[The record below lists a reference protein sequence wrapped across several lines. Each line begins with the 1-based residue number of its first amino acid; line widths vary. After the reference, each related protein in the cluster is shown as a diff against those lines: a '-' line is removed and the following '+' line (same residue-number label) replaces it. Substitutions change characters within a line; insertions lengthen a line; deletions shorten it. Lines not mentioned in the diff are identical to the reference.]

1 MSLSDNPAQF
11 LTAVKTV
18 ALKAETP
25 FEAMHLVDWFLANVP
40 YVESGDD
47 DFILFRSLD
56 DLCHMWHENGL
67 AEDEIK
73 PALSLAYTFAA
84 HGHITQAELDLLIER
99 QARCNY
105 MIMNPDVDANY
116 TSYEEFCDKYA
127 AELNH

>member
-1 MSLSDNPAQF
+1 MSDNPAQF
-11 LTAVKTV
+11 LNAVKAV

-25 FEAMHLVDWFLANVP
+25 FEAMHLIDWFLANVP
-40 YVESGDD
+40 YVEPGDD

-56 DLCHMWHENGL
+56 DLCHMWHKHGL

-84 HGHITQAELDLLIER
+84 HFRMTQAELDLLAER
-99 QARCNY
+99 QARCDY
-105 MIMNPDVDANY
+105 MIMNPDIDADY

-127 AELNH
+127 VELNH

>member
-1 MSLSDNPAQF
+1 MSLSDNTEQF

-40 YVESGDD
+40 YVESGEDN
-47 DFILFRSLD
+47 FILFRSLD

-84 HGHITQAELDLLIER
+84 HGHMTQAELDLLAER
-99 QARCNY
+99 QARCDY
-105 MIMNPDVDANY
+105 MIMNPDVDADY

>member
-1 MSLSDNPAQF
+1 MNTQQF

-40 YVESGDD
+40 YVEYFDD
-47 DFILFRSLD
+47 VILFCSLD

-84 HGHITQAELDLLIER
+84 HCRMTQAELDLLAER
-99 QARCNY
+99 QARCDY
-105 MIMNPDVDANY
+105 MIMNPDVDADY

>member
-1 MSLSDNPAQF
+1 MSDNTQQF

-25 FEAMHLVDWFLANVP
+25 FEAMHLVDWFIANIP

-47 DFILFRSLD
+47 DFILLRSLY
-56 DLCHMWHENGL
+56 DLCHMWHEYGL

-84 HGHITQAELDLLIER
+84 HCHMTRAELDLLAER
-99 QARCNY
+99 QARCDY
-105 MIMNPDVDANY
+105 MIMNPDVDADY
-116 TSYEEFCDKYA
+116 TSYVEFCDKYA
-127 AELNH
+127 EYLN